1 MSWEEQPTSESPRSS
16 KDACVRSRRHETCSQ
31 PGTMKLAGKQL
42 VVQLSLG
49 AGLAL
54 AVSLAP
60 LGCNG
65 SDGELDDESQTGGNP
80 GSGGK
85 GSGGKTSSG
94 GAAAGGRAGSG
105 GAGSG
110 GEAGSPGSA
119 GEGGMGGLGGGPAVC
134 ELPFDGG
141 PCEAAIPVYF
151 HNAKTG
157 RCEPAVYGGCQ
168 GNENRFSTMRACE
181 EACDVRRTEAA
192 CLVDGVTYPSGFAR
206 VPDPYSCNTCGCD
219 DGVVAGCTKIGCSEP
234 CEEGFVAA
242 TECAQC
248 GPVDQCL
255 TVHTGCLPECGPKDE
270 CPDGRSCVDGVCR
283 AETGLCG

>member
-1 MSWEEQPTSESPRSS
+1 
-16 KDACVRSRRHETCSQ
+16 
-31 PGTMKLAGKQL
+31 MKFSGKQL
-42 VVQLSLG
+42 FVRLGLG
-49 AGLAL
+49 AGVAL

-60 LGCNG
+60 LACNG
-65 SDGELDDESQTGGNP
+65 SDGDGDIDDDSETGGTP

-85 GSGGKTSSG
+85 GTGGKPSSG
-94 GAAAGGRAGSG
+94 GAASGGRSGSGGRNGSG

-134 ELPFDGG
+134 ELPFDDG
-141 PCEAAIPVYF
+141 PCDGAIPVYF

-157 RCEPAVYGGCQ
+157 RCEPAVYGGCG

-181 EACDVRRTEAA
+181 QACDVPRTEAA
-192 CLVDGVTYPSGFAR
+192 CLVDGVTYPSGFGK

-219 DGVVAGCTKIGCSEP
+219 DGVVFGCTKIGCSEP

-242 TECAQC
+242 TECVEC

-255 TVHTGCLPECGPKDE
+255 TVHTGCLPECGPKDQ
-270 CPDGRSCVDGVCR
+270 CPDGRTCFGGVCR
-283 AETGLCG
+283 DASGICG